1 MTRRPNPPLSERI
14 RFHSQ
19 TTSHRKSSRGMTVSV
34 CARGVGCLF
43 KSLCT
48 HSTVQWG
55 GMRSWSSAPR
65 AAGRSFLVR
74 PSRDTHGF
82 APRLPCVQQGRR
94 LRSAR
99 TGRRLDLLCS
109 RRTVHTCKRT
119 ATPASG
125 LHTSSIWIQLRSIS
139 TMKCRSV
146 RRPSRPPVV
155 ARSASAISA
164 VADIRDLISLE
175 DVNVLTRAALV
186 IGARRPTAA
195 CRCRCRYVHVIA
207 RWHFRPIE

>member
-1 MTRRPNPPLSERI
+1 MNHTAP
-14 RFHSQ
+14 
-19 TTSHRKSSRGMTVSV
+19 
-34 CARGVGCLF
+34 
-43 KSLCT
+43 
-48 HSTVQWG
+48 WG

-65 AAGRSFLVR
+65 AAGRSFLVH

-82 APRLPCVQQGRR
+82 APCSPCVQQGRR

-99 TGRRLDLLCS
+99 TGHRLDLLCS

-119 ATPASG
+119 ATRASG
-125 LHTSSIWIQLRSIS
+125 LHTSSIWIQLRSIL

-175 DVNVLTRAALV
+175 DVTVLARAARV
-186 IGARRPTAA
+186 IGARRPMPRADADADMCMSSRVGLSGQSSDCIMNELNYGPNGGLIYCMEYLIDRPRRPPKSTERSTEGTAS
-195 CRCRCRYVHVIA
+195 
-207 RWHFRPIE
+207 